1 MERIS
6 KTCCQAKEYKLYD
19 FTDVKLY
26 RIGKTKPR

>member
-19 FTDVKLY
+19 FTDVKFY
-26 RIGKTKPR
+26 GIGKTNL